1 MLSIKASIK
10 RTSRIQHFKRE
21 RVRIKILLNC
31 TEISCVLNISIDAPS
46 KQKLKDKQKI
56 QEAITKSV
64 NRKNEDEMRSRAV
77 SHQQNLS
84 SAQKAVAKHHDKAKK
99 PVNETMEAE

>member
-1 MLSIKASIK
+1 MLIKLF
-10 RTSRIQHFKRE
+10 T
-21 RVRIKILLNC
+21 
-31 TEISCVLNISIDAPS
+31 DAPS

-64 NRKNEDEMRSRAV
+64 NRKNEDEMRNRAV
-77 SHQQNLS
+77 SHQSTLS
-84 SAQKAVAKHHDKAKK
+84 SAQKAVAKHHDKANK